1 LFIATGDAIESPPPS
16 SGQADCRSELMRRP
30 LFVLAL
36 VLASAVAA
44 AAANS
49 DAPGGSA
56 SAAAQ
61 DVIPKSWL
69 DKEIG
74 VQEAEAQVGAQSEN
88 WRRLKALL
96 QPGDRLWTFCSSFE
110 SFQAL
115 AGRCGVAIV
124 RDGRAIA
131 QVVTIMN

>member
-1 LFIATGDAIESPPPS
+1 
-16 SGQADCRSELMRRP
+16 MRRP

-36 VLASAVAA
+36 VLASAAA
-44 AAANS
+44 AAAGS
-49 DAPGGSA
+49 DAPAGSA
-56 SAAAQ
+56 SAAAE
-61 DVIPKSWL
+61 DVVPKPWL

-74 VQEAEAQVGAQSEN
+74 VEEAEAQVGAQSED

-124 RDGRAIA
+124 RDGKAIA